1 MVSVKPEVVRSSF
14 VIGISTG
21 FQILSTF
28 STMATPIGV
37 FRTSK
42 IVSTKPELII
52 TSLLIGIY
60 AKFLLCVY
68 D

>member
-1 MVSVKPEVVRSSF
+1 MVSVKPEVARSSF

-28 STMATPIGV
+28 SIMATPIGV

-52 TSLLIGIY
+52 TLLLIGIY
-60 AKFLLCVY
+60 AKFLLCVN

>member
-1 MVSVKPEVVRSSF
+1 MVSVKPEVARSSF

-21 FQILSTF
+21 FQILSTL
-28 STMATPIGV
+28 STLATPIGV
-37 FRTSK
+37 LRTSK